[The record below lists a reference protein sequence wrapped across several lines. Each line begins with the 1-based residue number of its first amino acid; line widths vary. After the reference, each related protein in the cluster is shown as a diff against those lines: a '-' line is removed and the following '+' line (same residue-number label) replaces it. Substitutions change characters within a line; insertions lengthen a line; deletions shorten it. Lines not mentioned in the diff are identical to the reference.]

1 MSQTNGRRRRT
12 YSITVT
18 LAVAIGSLV
27 FVGVLSVLVL
37 GLTSAQRNTFAL
49 LEARANDTISNLQL
63 RVRQELSPASA
74 QVQFLHDRILSPE
87 MDIADT
93 GRMTDLLTGALA
105 GAPQVFG
112 VGFVYSDMKV
122 LNVTRQAGRPVPS
135 MSDLSSRPLAL
146 RAARDYADKTGIFW
160 GELIPATD
168 DLNATFIN
176 LRMPVQRN
184 GEYLGLL
191 VAVVS
196 VSRLSQFVQTLAMEP
211 GSEAFILYGPQHVL
225 AHPALT
231 DGFMRGL
238 RRNREGVDQL
248 LPRIDDVNDP
258 VLAAIWGGGKGPDD
272 VIRLGGPRGAVAA
285 TVGHA
290 QVVEGVRYLYSYR
303 QVDTLGDTPW
313 YIGLY
318 LPAASFAAE
327 IQRLITAGIAG
338 FVVLVLSLIASI
350 FLGRRIAR
358 PIKRIAAAANTIS
371 DLRLDAVED
380 LPSSRIREIDDQ
392 ARAFNSM
399 VNGLRWFQNYV
410 PRRLVKRLLEEEGEA
425 GGLKSLTREVT
436 VIFTDI
442 AGFTAQSEA
451 MDADEVAT
459 LLNDHFSD
467 VSAAI
472 EAEEGTIDKYIGDSV
487 MAFWGAPHRQVDHA
501 RRAARAVIDMAERFR
516 ARNRSRRAQGLAPI
530 RVRIGVH
537 SGEVVVGNIGAPGRF
552 NYTIVG
558 DAVNI
563 GSRLEQLCKDVAPE
577 AEVVAL
583 MSAATAAQLG
593 DDMPCA
599 PAGAWSLRGREG
611 AVEVFRLV

>member
-1 MSQTNGRRRRT
+1 MSQTIGRRRRT

-122 LNVTRQAGRPVPS
+122 LNVTRQGGRPVPS

-238 RRNREGVDQL
+238 RGNREGIDQL

-272 VIRLGGPRGAVAA
+272 VIRLGGPRAAVAA

-290 QVVEGVRYLYSYR
+290 QVIEGVRYLYSYR

-380 LPSSRIREIDDQ
+380 LPSSRIRELDDQ

-451 MDADEVAT
+451 MDAEEVAT

-467 VSAAI
+467 VSGAI

-487 MAFWGAPHRQVDHA
+487 MAFWGAPHRQDDHA

-516 ARNRSRRAQGLAPI
+516 ARNRSRRLQGLAPI

-537 SGEVVVGNIGAPGRF
+537 SGEVVVGNIGAPGRV

-563 GSRLEQLCKDVAPE
+563 GSRLEQLGKDVAPE

-593 DDMPCA
+593 DDMPRA

-611 AVEVFRLV
+611 AVEVFRLA

>member
-272 VIRLGGPRGAVAA
+272 VIRLGGPREAVAA

-537 SGEVVVGNIGAPGRF
+537 SGEVVVGNIGAPGRV

-599 PAGAWSLRGREG
+599 PAGAW
-611 AVEVFRLV
+611 